1 MTKPQKYDTIKMRR
15 GREINTD
22 LQEKGKEPMM
32 NAEEIKTRINK
43 LNKEIWDI
51 EDKDRWT
58 MADRRRYEE
67 LTTERNRMR
76 IALNKLEG

>member
-1 MTKPQKYDTIKMRR
+1 
-15 GREINTD
+15 
-22 LQEKGKEPMM
+22 MM